1 MMKLDTILAQ
11 GGSRFDKQTGAVSTP
26 VYQSS
31 TYQHPS
37 IGKNYGYDYSRSEN
51 PTRLSLE
58 QTIALAEGGAQG
70 YAFSSGMAAVASLFM
85 LLRPGDHVVCCDD
98 IYGGTY
104 RFFEQYVEECGI
116 VIDYIDPTDLNAFKE
131 AINDK
136 TKMIFIETPSNP
148 MMKITDIKGVGKIA
162 KEKGILFVVDNTFMS
177 PYLQR
182 PLEMGADIVLHSG
195 SKYLGGH
202 NDVIAGLI
210 VTKTEEL
217 GEKIYFY
224 LNCAGAI
231 LAPMESWLLL
241 RGMKTLSVR
250 MQRAEQNATALA
262 HWLQEHP
269 QVEKVFYP
277 GLSNHPQHALAEKQ
291 QDGFGAML
299 SFSVKDPKLVPA
311 ILHKVKV
318 FIFAESLGGVES
330 LITYPL
336 TQTHGD
342 IPSDVRE
349 KLGITDTLLRVSVGI
364 EDINDLK
371 NDLNQAMEQTG
382 DDYALRNE
390 DLTYR

>member
-1 MMKLDTILAQ
+1 MKLDTILAQ
-11 GGSRFDKQTGAVSTP
+11 GGSRFDKQTGAVNTP
-26 VYQSS
+26 IYQTS

-37 IGKNYGYDYSRSEN
+37 IGKNYGYDYSRSGN

-85 LLRPGDHVVCCDD
+85 TLRPGDHVVCGDD
-98 IYGGTY
+98 IYGGTF
-104 RFFEQYVEECGI
+104 RFFNKYVAECQI
-116 VIDYIDPTDLNAFKE
+116 AIDYVDSTNLH
-131 AINDK
+131 AIEKAVNEN
-136 TKMIFIETPSNP
+136 TKMLFIETPSNP
-148 MMKITDIKGVGKIA
+148 MMKLTDIKAVGKIA
-162 KEKGILFVVDNTFMS
+162 NKNKILFVVDNTFMS

-210 VTKTEEL
+210 VTKTDEL

-224 LNCAGAI
+224 LNGAGSI

-241 RGMKTLSVR
+241 RGMKTLGVR
-250 MQRAEQNATALA
+250 MNRAEQNAQALA
-262 HWLQEHP
+262 EWLKLHP
-269 QVEKVFYP
+269 QVVKVFYP
-277 GLSNHPQHALAEKQ
+277 GLEEHPQHQLAKKQ
-291 QDGFGAML
+291 QKGFGAML
-299 SFSVKDPKLVPA
+299 SFRVKDAKMVPA
-311 ILHKVKV
+311 ILHRLKV

-330 LITYPL
+330 LMTYPL
-336 TQTHGD
+336 TQTHSD
-342 IPSDVRE
+342 VPPDVRE

-364 EDINDLK
+364 EDIGDLK
-371 NDLNQAMEQTG
+371 ADLEQALQPLTG
-382 DDYALRNE
+382 DDYALRDD